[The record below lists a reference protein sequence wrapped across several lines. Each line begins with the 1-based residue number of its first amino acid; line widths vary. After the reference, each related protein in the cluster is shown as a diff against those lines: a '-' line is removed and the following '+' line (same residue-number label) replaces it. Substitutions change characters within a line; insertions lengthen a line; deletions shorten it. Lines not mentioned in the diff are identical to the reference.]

1 MTPSLT
7 HTLRV
12 WEWRVWILLLYAIPL
27 HEAAKNALWAA
38 GIVLMAVRFVAERR
52 KPILDFPVWAV
63 LAWIAAGLWAT
74 VFAIEPAASFKGL
87 WDMVRGAGMF
97 ALAMS
102 ACDSSERRV
111 ASVRHM
117 IFSAMLAASIG
128 LLDYAWSLWILKA
141 YAQKLAVQLRSV
153 GHYNQSGAWLAM
165 AWAFALAG
173 ALHGRVIRRK
183 WVAVAACVVIGLALA
198 GSTSRTAIGSA
209 LVATAVVISV
219 ARPER
224 RLRAALVALI
234 PCILLVMAMSPPLR
248 ERLLSRGSFH
258 NRAAIW
264 HAAEETI
271 RSRPWT
277 GVGLNNFRNIMLTS
291 DEPTQ
296 FITVDHAHNLY
307 VNHLA
312 QEGWPGMAALLV
324 MLGSTAYAVVRL
336 RGSASSDTQ
345 LIFRATL
352 GVGLIVMLTGFSN
365 TSLHHELS
373 MMFFAAMGLAASA
386 SPREA

>member
-12 WEWRVWILLLYAIPL
+12 WEWRVWILLLYAVPL
-27 HEAAKNALWAA
+27 HEAAKNALWAV
-38 GIVLMAVRFVAERR
+38 GIVLMAARFVVERR
-52 KPILDFPVWAV
+52 KPMLDFPGWAV

-97 ALAMS
+97 GLAIS
-102 ACDSSERRV
+102 VCDSSERRV

-209 LVATAVVISV
+209 LVATAVVLSV

-224 RLRAALVALI
+224 RLRAALLALI

-248 ERLLSRGSFH
+248 EIG
-258 NRAAIW
+258 RA
-264 HAAEETI
+264 H
-271 RSRPWT
+271 
-277 GVGLNNFRNIMLTS
+277 V
-291 DEPTQ
+291 
-296 FITVDHAHNLY
+296 
-307 VNHLA
+307 
-312 QEGWPGMAALLV
+312 
-324 MLGSTAYAVVRL
+324 
-336 RGSASSDTQ
+336 
-345 LIFRATL
+345 
-352 GVGLIVMLTGFSN
+352 
-365 TSLHHELS
+365 
-373 MMFFAAMGLAASA
+373 
-386 SPREA
+386 